1 MAEANALEDLQK
13 IADKLGMKLSPA
25 TGGGESIGGGW
36 GKRRPTADVGFLG
49 VSVPI
54 KVETGKGSLR
64 CYISLP
70 PEVLSS
76 EDSFMEAIGRLIEM
90 GLPVD
95 IYEGRSNYGGGGG
108 GGGGGWGGG
117 QRREF
122 NGGGGGYGN
131 GGGYGGR
138 RFGRW

>member
-1 MAEANALEDLQK
+1 MADAKALEDLQLV
-13 IADKLGMKLSPA
+13 AEKLGMKLSPRD
-25 TGGGESIGGGW
+25 GGESNGGGW

-49 VSVPI
+49 VSIPI

-70 PEVLSS
+70 PEVLAS

-95 IYEGRSNYGGGGG
+95 IYEGRGGYGGGQGN
-108 GGGGGWGGG
+108 GWGGG

-122 NGGGGGYGN
+122 GGGFG

-138 RFGRW
+138 RFGRGW